1 MIITCPACH
10 AQFHLQPAALGT
22 NGRTV
27 RCSSC
32 GERWFAEPFIEA
44 PTEPPPM
51 PAVAAVAS
59 GAVVRRFPLTSWLAG
74 ALVLLLL
81 AALVAGRD
89 EIATRVPAMISLYQR
104 FGLSLELPL
113 EIEFRGLASERRVA
127 DGRQVLV
134 VTGEISNISSWPRP
148 VPPIRVA
155 LLDGRRREVGH
166 ELFAPPRP
174 ALGPGDVARFE
185 VAMSEP
191 AEEASDVE
199 VSFGSE
205 PRRP

>member
-10 AQFHLQPAALGT
+10 AQFHLQPGVLGT
-22 NGRTV
+22 KGRTV

-44 PTEPPPM
+44 ATEPPM
-51 PAVAAVAS
+51 PALEAMAPA
-59 GAVVRRFPLTSWLAG
+59 AVVRRFPLTSWLAG

-104 FGLSLELPL
+104 LGLSLELPL

-127 DGRQVLV
+127 GGRPVLV
-134 VTGEISNISSWPRP
+134 VSGEISNISARPRP

-155 LLDGRRREVGH
+155 LLDGQRRELGH
-166 ELFAPPRP
+166 ELFDPPRP

-199 VSFGSE
+199 VSFGWE